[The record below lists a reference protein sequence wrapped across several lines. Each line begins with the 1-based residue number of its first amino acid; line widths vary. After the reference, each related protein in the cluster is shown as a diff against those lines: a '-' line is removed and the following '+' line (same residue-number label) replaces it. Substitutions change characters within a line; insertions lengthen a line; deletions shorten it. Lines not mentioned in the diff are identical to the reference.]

1 MKINP
6 KGCLNIFSTKI
17 KDNIGV
23 VGGVGIG
30 IGFLQL
36 VGMLFACFLANTI
49 KKEYETV

>member
-6 KGCLNIFSTKI
+6 EGCLDIFRTKI
-17 KDNIGV
+17 EDNIGV